1 MSNKRRTAKELID
14 SINALAHDAG
24 IKTLVGS
31 ISSLKKNAQN
41 PIDIKTQV
49 ETISQVSLFEGLSL
63 ALDYFMNGEG
73 KNMNPE
79 QAEKAM
85 KKIIEPIV
93 LNWIKENMPHIT
105 QKVIHDV
112 IEKNQLGKKI
122 KAQIE
127 K

>member
-1 MSNKRRTAKELID
+1 MSKRRTAKELID

-24 IKTLVGS
+24 IKTIVDS
-31 ISSLKKNAQN
+31 ISLLKKNAQN
-41 PIDIKTQV
+41 PIDLKTQI
-49 ETISQVSLFEGLSL
+49 ESFSQVSLFKGLSL
-63 ALDYFMNGEG
+63 ALDYFINGEG

-85 KKIIEPIV
+85 KKIIEPLV
-93 LNWIKENMPHIT
+93 LDWIKENMPKIT

-112 IEKNQLGKKI
+112 IEKNQLDKKI
-122 KAQIE
+122 KAKIE

>member
-1 MSNKRRTAKELID
+1 
-14 SINALAHDAG
+14 
-24 IKTLVGS
+24 
-31 ISSLKKNAQN
+31 
-41 PIDIKTQV
+41 
-49 ETISQVSLFEGLSL
+49 
-63 ALDYFMNGEG
+63 MNGEG

>member
-1 MSNKRRTAKELID
+1 MSKRRTAKELID

-31 ISSLKKNAQN
+31 TSLLKKNAQN
-41 PIDIKTQV
+41 PIDLKTQI
-49 ETISQVSLFEGLSL
+49 ESFSQVSLFEDLSL
-63 ALDYFMNGEG
+63 ALDYFINGEG

-85 KKIIEPIV
+85 KKIIEPLV
-93 LNWIKENMPHIT
+93 LDWIKENMPKIS

-112 IEKNQLGKKI
+112 IEKNQLDKKI
-122 KAQIE
+122 KAKIE